1 MKHARGSRLHQ
12 QKRNIYPWQGRT
24 EPPCASSCRATG
36 PLLAPL
42 RQDTPIRRGTRRA
55 LPGVTPTDGSRR
67 KRSRSQVVHRAAYP
81 GALASRDIPP
91 LIREAEQEPGAGRQS
106 PSSGCSLTATAW
118 ITPLG
123 DARVGHGKFTAAS
136 SPAGKGMQGKFT
148 GVQPEPGPERQV

>member
-1 MKHARGSRLHQ
+1 MVRRQRAIPKHARGSH
-12 QKRNIYPWQGRT
+12 
-24 EPPCASSCRATG
+24 RATAG
-36 PLLAPL
+36 PAAPRHADPL
-42 RQDTPIRRGTRRA
+42 GHAACFARHDPHRWLMKEA
-55 LPGVTPTDGSRR
+55 LPKP
-67 KRSRSQVVHRAAYP
+67 KRCAEQLIQEQ
-81 GALASRDIPP
+81 LASRDIPP

-148 GVQPEPGPERQV
+148 RVQPEPGPERQV